1 MHVVIWR
8 FTTTNPAEFER
19 HYCPDGSWAQLFRRD
34 PEFVKTD
41 LLVEGETYLT
51 LDWWTSSAAYDAFRR
66 EHADDYA
73 KLDEI
78 CEALTSFEEK
88 VGEFTCR

>member
-1 MHVVIWR
+1 MHVIIWR
-8 FTTTNPAEFER
+8 FTTTDPAGFER
-19 HYCPDGSWAQLFRRD
+19 HYKPDGSWAQLFRRD

-41 LLVEGETYLT
+41 LLLEGDTYLT
-51 LDWWTSSAAYDAFRR
+51 LDWWTSAAAYDAFRKQ
-66 EHADDYA
+66 HAADYA
-73 KLDEI
+73 KLDAI